1 MSKIEIVSEILND
14 TKAYNK
20 IGEALGIEIDNDSD
34 IFREIEEFIV
44 EKFKEMSPQEDI
56 EFNIEAIVEITDE
69 DGEHVEDKTVLVNIF
84 AKDEEEAESKAED
97 NIREQ
102 NPQYEDFCIDI
113 VGATES

>member
-44 EKFKEMSPQEDI
+44 EKFKEI
-56 EFNIEAIVEITDE
+56 I
-69 DGEHVEDKTVLVNIF
+69 
-84 AKDEEEAESKAED
+84 
-97 NIREQ
+97 
-102 NPQYEDFCIDI
+102 
-113 VGATES
+113 